1 MKERLS
7 DGGYMQIDD
16 YFDFLDPYDIRVK
29 GHRIGIET
37 ILFDYV
43 HNTMTAEEIA
53 KKWATLSLE
62 QVYATILYY
71 LSNKDKLDAYL
82 TGLIEYGRHIREE
95 QERTPSA
102 VLARLR
108 RIKAE
113 RETARRAARE
123 QLSPSPDEEPN
134 L

>member
-1 MKERLS
+1 
-7 DGGYMQIDD
+7 MQVEE

-29 GHRIGIET
+29 GHRLGIET
-37 ILFDYV
+37 ILFDYI

-82 TGLIEYGRHIREE
+82 TGLIEYGRHIHEE
-95 QERTPSA
+95 QERNPPA
-102 VLARLR
+102 VLVRLR

-123 QLSPSPDEEPN
+123 QLSPGPEGQE

>member
-1 MKERLS
+1 
-7 DGGYMQIDD
+7 MQLED

-37 ILFDYV
+37 LLFDYV

-53 KKWATLSLE
+53 KKWATLTLE

-71 LSNKDKLDAYL
+71 LNNKEKIDAYL
-82 TGLIEYGRHIREE
+82 TGLIEYGRHIHEE
-95 QERTPSA
+95 QEHHPSP
-102 VLARLR
+102 VLLRLR

-113 RETARRAARE
+113 REAARRAARD
-123 QLSPSPDEEPN
+123 QLSPSVEGAGE
-134 L
+134 

>member
-95 QERTPSA
+95 QERNPTA
-102 VLARLR
+102 VMVRLR

-123 QLSPSPDEEPN
+123 QLSPSPEGQD

>member
-1 MKERLS
+1 
-7 DGGYMQIDD
+7 MQVED

-53 KKWATLSLE
+53 KKWTTLSLE

-71 LSNKDKLDAYL
+71 LNNKEKIDAYL
-82 TGLIEYGRHIREE
+82 TGLIEYGRHIHEE
-95 QERTPSA
+95 QERNPTP
-102 VLARLR
+102 VMLRLQQ
-108 RIKAE
+108 IKAE
-113 RETARRAARE
+113 REGTRRAARD
-123 QLSPSPDEEPN
+123 QLSPIVEGSN

>member
-1 MKERLS
+1 
-7 DGGYMQIDD
+7 MQVEE
-16 YFDFLDPYDIRVK
+16 YFDFLDPYDIRLK

-37 ILFDYV
+37 ILFDYI

-82 TGLIEYGRHIREE
+82 TGLIEYGRHIHEE
-95 QERTPSA
+95 QERTPPA

-123 QLSPSPDEEPN
+123 QLSPTPEGQDI
-134 L
+134 

>member
-1 MKERLS
+1 
-7 DGGYMQIDD
+7 MQIED
-16 YFDFLDPYDIRVK
+16 YFDFLDPYDIRLK

-71 LSNKDKLDAYL
+71 LSNKEKIDAYL

-95 QERTPSA
+95 QERNPTA
-102 VLARLR
+102 AIVRLR

-123 QLSPSPDEEPN
+123 QLSSSPDEEPD